1 MKQYKKILA
10 CYDSSPNSTKAVK
23 HAVSLARTYDAKLYV
38 IYVVDKTHPINF
50 LDRKEYLEMV
60 KNFGKKILKRKVQ
73 SIKNKEHITAEPI
86 LKQGNVADEI
96 IKFAKNERCDLI
108 VVGSK
113 GFGAMLRF
121 FLGSIANK
129 LVTHGKTHFGCKMKL
144 SRYKY

>member
-10 CYDSSPNSTKAVK
+10 CYDSSDNSSKAIK
-23 HAVSLARTYDAKLYV
+23 HAVSLARIHKAKLYV
-38 IYVVDKTHPINF
+38 IYVIDETYRVNF
-50 LDRKEYLEMV
+50 LDRKEYLKLV
-60 KNFGKKILKRKVQ
+60 KDFGKKVLERKVQ
-73 SIKNKEHITAEPI
+73 SIKNKEHISPEPI

-129 LVTHGKTHFGCKMKL
+129 LATHGKTPVLIVK
-144 SRYKY
+144 

>member
-1 MKQYKKILA
+1 MKEKLYKKILA
-10 CYDSSPNSTKAVK
+10 CYDSSLYSSKAIK

-38 IYVVDKTHPINF
+38 IYVVEKTHPVNF
-50 LDRKEYLEMV
+50 LDRKEYLELV
-60 KNFGKKILKRKVQ
+60 KDFGKKILERKVQ
-73 SIKNKEHITAEPI
+73 SIKNKEHIAAEPI

-121 FLGSIANK
+121 FLGSIANR
-129 LVTHGKTHFGCKMKL
+129 LATHGKTPVLIVK
-144 SRYKY
+144 